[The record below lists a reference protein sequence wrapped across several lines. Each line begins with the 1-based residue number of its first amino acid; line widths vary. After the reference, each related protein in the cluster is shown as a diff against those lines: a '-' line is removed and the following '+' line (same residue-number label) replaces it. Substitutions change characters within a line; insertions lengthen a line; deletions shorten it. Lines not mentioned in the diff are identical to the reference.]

1 VNRAIPGSERRLS
14 RLAGALAIGMLMALG
29 AGACGDDDDEATT
42 EASAGRVTVT
52 TSDTADGGYSWE
64 VSPTPT
70 PETVLVNFKNDSKEP
85 HALIFARL
93 GEGFTVDEA
102 VELEGRKGSATQVM
116 RTTFG
121 APRNHDGGGAQAGP
135 PAGEIADVTK
145 PLVPGDYVMLCPL
158 AGKNGPHYKLGQ
170 LAEFAIE

>member
-1 VNRAIPGSERRLS
+1 MKRATPGRDRRLL
-14 RLAGALAIGMLMALG
+14 RLVGALAVGLTIALG
-29 AGACGDDDDEATT
+29 AGACGGDDDEETT

-52 TSDTADGGYSWE
+52 TSDAADGGYTWE

-70 PETVLVNFKNDSKEP
+70 AETILVNFKNESKEP

-93 GEGFTVDEA
+93 GEGYTVDEA
-102 VELEGRKGSATQVM
+102 YKLQGRKGSATQVIPQ
-116 RTTFG
+116 TF
-121 APRNHDGGGAQAGP
+121 APPGNREAGGQKGP
-135 PAGEIADVTK
+135 PTGELADVTK
-145 PLVPGDYVMLCPL
+145 PLTPGDYVMLCPL